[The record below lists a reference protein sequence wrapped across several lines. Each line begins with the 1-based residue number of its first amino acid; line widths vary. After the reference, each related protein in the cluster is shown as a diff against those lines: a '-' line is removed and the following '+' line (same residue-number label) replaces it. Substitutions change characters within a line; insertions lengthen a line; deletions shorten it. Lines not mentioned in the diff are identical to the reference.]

1 MEEEE
6 GILEVVATEVA
17 VLVVEAEGTVMA
29 EAEGTVLAE
38 AAVEEEEEEG
48 AGECKFSSF
57 F

>member
-38 AAVEEEEEEG
+38 AAVEEEEG